1 MRRRSRSG
9 KVKNNVDTFF
19 YPDIV
24 MIEGM
29 EFGAQKNSAGK
40 LLIPCGDMPDID
52 FGKIIEQKIGN
63 KLIPLKITDYQF
75 REGHSLGVGTNLPNM
90 LELETVNTLA
100 EQHKPKTSSST
111 VNIGSITSDNVQI
124 GDHNVQLHNAT
135 IKEIVEHVSK
145 SDDPEAKSKLKSLL
159 ENPTVSSLVGAGVTA
174 LLAML

>member
-1 MRRRSRSG
+1 MR
-9 KVKNNVDTFF
+9 NNVDTFF

-24 MIEGM
+24 LIDGVEY
-29 EFGAQKNSAGK
+29 GAQKKSENGK
-40 LLIPCGDMPDID
+40 LLVPCGGMPDID
-52 FGKIIEQKIGN
+52 FGKIIEQKIGE

-75 REGHSLGVGTNLPNM
+75 REGHTLGVGTNLPNM
-90 LELETVNTLA
+90 LELETVNALA
-100 EQHKPKTSSST
+100 EQHKPKASGST

-159 ENPTVSSLVGAGVTA
+159 ENPTVSSLVGAGATA